1 MSKYHQV
8 TTLIMSDITVYNS
21 QSSHSE
27 NALRISSFNEAFIA
41 PTQFHATA
49 GLLNIL
55 TNQNSLIIPS
65 S

>member
-1 MSKYHQV
+1 MSNYDQV
-8 TTLIMSDITVYNS
+8 TTLIMSYITVYNS

-41 PTQFHATA
+41 PSQFYAIA

-55 TNQNSLIIPS
+55 INQNSLIIPS